1 MTAPPHLVVFTG
13 SGISAESGIKTFR
26 ASDGLWEDHPIEE
39 VATPAGW
46 RRDPQR
52 VLEFYNLRREQI
64 RKAKPNAAHKALAAL
79 EKDGFKVSV
88 AIVDHSGLLKVQM
101 KSDGAGP
108 HTLDSSFRKAYTSNS
123 LRGSTQ
129 RFAVLTVNNPEL
141 RALGQMNE
149 KILLLGGGFPIT
161 MNDEVVGG
169 VGVGGAPGIEHD
181 EVCAEAAL
189 KVLNPE

>member
-1 MTAPPHLVVFTG
+1 MTKRLRIFFISILGLLVFVL
-13 SGISAESGIKTFR
+13 SNPLWAQ
-26 ASDGLWEDHPIEE
+26 ASPAQKSLTLDL
-39 VATPAGW
+39 AT
-46 RRDPQR
+46 
-52 VLEFYNLRREQI
+52 
-64 RKAKPNAAHKALAAL
+64 KAAMAAVQQCL
-79 EKDGFKVSV
+79 DNGFKISV

-101 KSDGAGP
+101 KADGAGP

-141 RALGQMNE
+141 RALSQMNE

-161 MNDEVVGG
+161 INGEVVGG

>member
-1 MTAPPHLVVFTG
+1 MTKRLRIFVVSMLMLLVSVLFNPLW
-13 SGISAESGIKTFR
+13 AQ
-26 ASDGLWEDHPIEE
+26 ASPAQKSLTLEL
-39 VATPAGW
+39 AT
-46 RRDPQR
+46 
-52 VLEFYNLRREQI
+52 
-64 RKAKPNAAHKALAAL
+64 KAAMAAVQQCL
-79 EKDGFKVSV
+79 DNGFKVSV

-101 KSDGAGP
+101 RADGAGP

-123 LRGSTQ
+123 LRGPTQ
-129 RFAVLTVNNPEL
+129 RFAVLTANNLEL

-161 MNDEVVGG
+161 MNGEVVGG